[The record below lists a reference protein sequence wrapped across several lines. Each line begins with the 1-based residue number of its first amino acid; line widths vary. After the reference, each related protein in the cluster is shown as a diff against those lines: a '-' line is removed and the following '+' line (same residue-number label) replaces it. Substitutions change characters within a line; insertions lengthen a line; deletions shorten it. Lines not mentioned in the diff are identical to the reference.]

1 MKLIATIVALLLCSC
16 ATTSVTT
23 VEYTPEANSC
33 IQVQAN
39 NFWGVSDAFP
49 CFDKDAKIVGFG
61 TTNSSSAATMWSSVA
76 NAAIISTTIP
86 LAATY
91 IVK

>member
-76 NAAIISTTIP
+76 NAAVISS
-86 LAATY
+86 AAA
-91 IVK
+91 IAPALILK